1 MRAPRVTLL
10 LAAALLVSAE
20 LVSLTLLLQATGEHQ
35 TRRADEARERA
46 ALLMPRIAD
55 WVRAHA
61 GTPGAVVSEPWIEPF
76 TELAIDASEDR
87 GLDALGRSRLAA
99 GELVVAS
106 RMADRTLRVFGSV
119 GTDRGSVVFRLSEE
133 SVDVSRLASD
143 RMQIAQHALILLAA
157 LAGLLLAALSRSGNA
172 EEAGPAALRA
182 YEEAMLRLRVRGDE
196 RLATFDREKDAL
208 IATLRD
214 REAMARAGELTAGIV
229 HEVRNSL
236 GAIGTQARLLEKSP
250 DERGR
255 PAASAILD
263 EVRMLQS
270 VMTAFLDFVRT
281 ERVQDEVFDLAR
293 LVDRVTAREG
303 SAHGVAIRVEGSE
316 ARVRGDEELLERAIE
331 NVVRNACQASGPDG
345 SVSVSFGVDAAQAF
359 VIVDDTG
366 PGIANPQKALRPFES
381 SRPGGLGLGLP
392 FVVKILALHHGTLD
406 LGPGPGESG
415 TRAVCRWPI
424 SGPGATVGNDPSS
437 AVAVAART

>member
-1 MRAPRVTLL
+1 MRTPRITLL

-20 LVSLTLLLQATGEHQ
+20 LVSLSLLLQSTGEQQ
-35 TRRADEARERA
+35 TRRAEEARERA
-46 ALLMPRIAD
+46 ALLMPRLAE
-55 WVRAHA
+55 WVRTHA
-61 GTPGAVVSEPWIEPF
+61 GAPGETLSAPWLEPF
-76 TELAIDASEDR
+76 TQLAIDAGEDQR
-87 GLDALGRSRLAA
+87 LDGALRARLAA
-99 GELVVAS
+99 GELVVVS
-106 RMADRTLRVFGSV
+106 RMADRTIHVFGAV
-119 GTDRGSVVFRLSEE
+119 GTDRGPVAFRLSED
-133 SVDVSRLASD
+133 SVDVSRIASD

-157 LAGLLLAALSRSGNA
+157 LAGLLLAALGRNGAS
-172 EEAGPAALRA
+172 EEAGPAVLRA

-236 GAIGTQARLLEKSP
+236 GAIGTQARLLEKSQ

-281 ERVQDEVFDLAR
+281 ERVQDDEFDLAR
-293 LVDRVTAREG
+293 LVGRVAAREG
-303 SAHGVAIRVEGSE
+303 SVHGIAIRVDGNE

-331 NVVRNACQASGPDG
+331 NVVRNACQAAGSDG
-345 SVSVSFGVDAAQAF
+345 SVVVSFGRDAAHAF

-366 PGIANPQKALRPFES
+366 SGIADPQKALRPFES

-392 FVVKILALHHGTLD
+392 FVVKILALHHGFLD
-406 LGPGPGESG
+406 LGPGPGDRG

-424 SGPGATVGNDPSS
+424 SPPGATVGNEDANTE
-437 AVAVAART
+437 AVAGRT